1 MADKRSLLP
10 AFISHGIY
18 YGISIVAL
26 FDYDHSGIGVSL
38 GFILWNVS
46 LVVAFFAVAWHILG
60 AILNITRENK
70 VLSIV
75 YLILA
80 ILGMPLFFVAGI
92 SSSAVEIIIWNIYFG
107 VLFSF
112 FLFFFFRKKKC
123 VQSE

>member
-1 MADKRSLLP
+1 MADKKSLLP

-18 YGISIVAL
+18 YVLSIAAL
-26 FDYDHSGIGVSL
+26 IDYDHSGIGVSL

-80 ILGMPLFFVAGI
+80 ILGMPLFFVVGI
-92 SSSAVEIIIWNIYFG
+92 SFSAVEIIIWNIYFG

-123 VQSE
+123 GQSE

>member
-1 MADKRSLLP
+1 MADKKSLLP
-10 AFISHGIY
+10 AFIMHGIY

-26 FDYDHSGIGVSL
+26 FGNDHL
-38 GFILWNVS
+38 LDFILWYVS
-46 LVVAFFAVAWHILG
+46 LDIAFFAVAWHILG
-60 AILNITRENK
+60 AILSITRENK

-80 ILGMPLFFVAGI
+80 VLGLPLFFVAGI
-92 SSSAVEIIIWNIYFG
+92 SFSAVEIIIWNIYFG

>member
-1 MADKRSLLP
+1 MADKKSLLP
-10 AFISHGIY
+10 AFIMHGIY

-26 FDYDHSGIGVSL
+26 FGNDHLL
-38 GFILWNVS
+38 GFILWYVS
-46 LVVAFFAVAWHILG
+46 LDIAFFAVAWHILG